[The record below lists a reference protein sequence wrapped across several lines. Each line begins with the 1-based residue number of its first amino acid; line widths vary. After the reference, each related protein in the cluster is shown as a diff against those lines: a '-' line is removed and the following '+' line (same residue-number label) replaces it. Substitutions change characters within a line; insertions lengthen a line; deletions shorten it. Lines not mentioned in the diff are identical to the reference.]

1 MTELAVKKL
10 DKQCGELG
18 KCDRRIEVMKQAV
31 HDALVEF
38 CRQDGEFA
46 QAVVQGGT
54 FADCMAAV
62 AKNVGSAISDI
73 EAYRRAAQFYFPGAD
88 IRVKM
93 TVNLC
98 ASVEQE
104 EPEQA
109 GRALVEINILF
120 GQIQTA
126 AARIHDQ
133 LGALDEVTRARVTAA
148 LASALARV
156 SAS

>member
-1 MTELAVKKL
+1 MTDMAIQKL
-10 DKQCGELG
+10 DKQCAELKKG
-18 KCDRRIEVMKQAV
+18 DRRIEAMKQAV

-62 AKNVGSAISDI
+62 ARGVGSALSDI
-73 EAYRRAAQFYFPGAD
+73 EAYRRAVQFYFPGAD

-104 EPEQA
+104 ETEQA
-109 GRALVEINILF
+109 APVVLDLF
-120 GQIQTA
+120 
-126 AARIHDQ
+126 DL
-133 LGALDEVTRARVTAA
+133 LGGA
-148 LASALARV
+148 
-156 SAS
+156 